1 MAPCD
6 TSGSGAELPSDPND
20 LLVTH
25 GPLPESTSLFM
36 GFVFMLTTS
45 SDIDSKSNQ
54 KTSDGEEGE
63 TRAFSSQLNFFFCFK
78 LWTVCQ
84 TLQFLSTDYVQTAPY
99 NQQYTT
105 RQLEAGGGMIL
116 PEFNDEQVRSRLWPV
131 VFQNL
136 SAALQVSQV

>member
-1 MAPCD
+1 MTQCD

-36 GFVFMLTTS
+36 GFVFMLTAS
-45 SDIDSKSNQ
+45 SDNDSKSNQ
-54 KTSDGEEGE
+54 NTSDGEEGE
-63 TRAFSSQLNFFFCFK
+63 ARAFSSQLNFFCFK
-78 LWTVCQ
+78 LWIVCQ
-84 TLQFLSTDYVQTAPY
+84 TLPFLFLSTDYVQTAPY
-99 NQQYTT
+99 NKQYTA

-131 VFQNL
+131 VFHIL
-136 SAALQVSQV
+136 SAALQVS